1 MQIKKMGLFS
11 TIPKLIKAVQVS
23 KVQEICDLKTGE
35 RFLAQIGDWKVQD
48 ENGNVFVLNY
58 YEFLQRYMPANE
70 IAFEMFTKKD
80 EIYSLRGKLF
90 NNMQE
95 ELKLIQKQ
103 KKPIGDQ

>member
-1 MQIKKMGLFS
+1 MQTKKMGLFS

-35 RFLAQIGDWKVQD
+35 RFLAQIGDWKVIDQ
-48 ENGNVFVLNY
+48 NGDTFVMNY
-58 YEFLQRYMPANE
+58 YQFIQRYTPANL
-70 IAFEMFTKKD
+70 IAFQMFTKKD